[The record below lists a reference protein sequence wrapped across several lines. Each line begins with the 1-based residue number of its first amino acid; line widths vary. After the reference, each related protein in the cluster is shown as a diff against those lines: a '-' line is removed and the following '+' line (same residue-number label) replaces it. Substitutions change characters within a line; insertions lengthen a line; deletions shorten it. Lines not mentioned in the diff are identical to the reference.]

1 MSKKEKIVP
10 ISSAATEK
18 EQSNLINKSIT
29 ERQQKSNLQATENL
43 KNFEQEVLET
53 ITMEELYDTVYPPK
67 AAVVD
72 KLIYNGTYL
81 FVGAPKIGK
90 SFLMAQLGYHV
101 SMGLPLWGYQVN
113 QGSVLYL
120 ALEDD
125 FSRIQKRL
133 SRMFGM
139 ESTPNFH
146 FATKSKALNE
156 GLEEQLTH
164 FVKEHPDTKLI
175 MIDTLQKVREI
186 NGDRYNYSNDYDIV
200 MKLKQIRFYHKA

>member
-10 ISSAATEK
+10 ITSGSTEK
-18 EQSNLINKSIT
+18 EQSNITNKSIA
-29 ERQQKSNLQATENL
+29 EKQQKSNLQATENL
-43 KNFEQEVLET
+43 KNFEQGVLET

-90 SFLMAQLGYHV
+90 SFLMAQLGYHI
-101 SMGLPLWGYQVN
+101 SMGLPLWNYQVN

-125 FSRIQKRL
+125 YARIQKRL

-139 ESTPNFH
+139 ESTQNFH

-156 GLEEQLTH
+156 GLEEQLTN
-164 FVKEHPDTKLI
+164 FMKEHPDTKL
-175 MIDTLQKVREI
+175 L
-186 NGDRYNYSNDYDIV
+186 
-200 MKLKQIRFYHKA
+200 

>member
-1 MSKKEKIVP
+1 MSKEKKIVP
-10 ISSAATEK
+10 ITSAATDK
-18 EQSNLINKSIT
+18 EQSTTINKSIA
-29 ERQQKSNLQATENL
+29 ENQKKSNLQAAENF
-43 KNFEQEVLET
+43 KNFEQGVLET

-72 KLIYNGTYL
+72 KFINGTYL

-125 FSRIQKRL
+125 FSRI
-133 SRMFGM
+133 
-139 ESTPNFH
+139 
-146 FATKSKALNE
+146 
-156 GLEEQLTH
+156 
-164 FVKEHPDTKLI
+164 
-175 MIDTLQKVREI
+175 
-186 NGDRYNYSNDYDIV
+186 
-200 MKLKQIRFYHKA
+200 

>member
-10 ISSAATEK
+10 ITSGSTEK
-18 EQSNLINKSIT
+18 EQSKILNESIT
-29 ERQQKSNLQATENL
+29 ESQKKSNLQATENL
-43 KNFEQEVLET
+43 KKFEQGVLET
-53 ITMEELYDTVYPPK
+53 ITMEELYDTVYPLK

-133 SRMFGM
+133 
-139 ESTPNFH
+139 
-146 FATKSKALNE
+146 
-156 GLEEQLTH
+156 
-164 FVKEHPDTKLI
+164 
-175 MIDTLQKVREI
+175 
-186 NGDRYNYSNDYDIV
+186 
-200 MKLKQIRFYHKA
+200 